1 MIIQYVITWY
11 PPIKQPVGLLIQGH
25 YHVDYNGDYNKGIFH
40 GKILRKYYRY
50 EGDTIAYNNKI
61 TGNSLRS
68 KMKNFTR
75 NNDIFSVIYR

>member
-1 MIIQYVITWY
+1 MVIKWE
-11 PPIKQPVGLLIQGH
+11 
-25 YHVDYNGDYNKGIFH
+25 YHKKHKGIFH

-50 EGDTIAYNNKI
+50 EGDTIAYNTKI